1 MWCFRRNNEIS
12 EIENPENQ
20 VDGNNS
26 EVSEDEGNPEEKL
39 SSADRNRN
47 FRDSL
52 KVDLKNK
59 DDGTDKL
66 ETANEEND
74 GDEPGPRERSLPEEH
89 VENER

>member
-52 KVDLKNK
+52 KVDLKK
-59 DDGTDKL
+59 
-66 ETANEEND
+66 
-74 GDEPGPRERSLPEEH
+74 
-89 VENER
+89 